1 MQNLKFYD
9 LQDLHK
15 IIHIK
20 HKSKFW
26 FDLQHLLPIP
36 FFLFFNSLED
46 PTKLLVSFD
55 TLFVYQ
61 KHIYIF

>member
-1 MQNLKFYD
+1 MQNYKFYD
-9 LQDLHK
+9 LQDLQDK
-15 IIHIK
+15 IHIK

-36 FFLFFNSLED
+36 FFFFNSFED